1 MEIMERD
8 PTNTRY
14 KEAVSLEQQ
23 NAIETYSPD
32 QLHDIILNLENIVG
46 LSRKGDVFAPLRIG
60 FDLFCKASDLDE
72 NGFPKCFDIDQI
84 NETHRRQ
91 QAYLLKMFNHC
102 KTVEMNDSFPD
113 ASGDTMTLIDRIK
126 RLLMMSNDAHDQLR
140 LYIRQTTRINYP
152 TIEVG
157 KDIFCS
163 STIPDEDEDRNP
175 YQESILYMLT
185 TAYKLGF
192 RRYRKECYEQIRN
205 TRAWKPVMTIKSFI
219 YAYTPK
225 ESKYE
230 QWKNI
235 TAKGT
240 MVKDVD
246 NFLCNCIDIQ
256 FPDIVKNR
264 HVWSFKNGL
273 FSCKVW
279 DPVTERYT
287 TRFYSYDSPEFATLD
302 PTIISSKYF
311 DQDFTYH
318 ENVSDWYKIETPAMQ
333 QILDFQKFPEE
344 VCRWMYVFAGRLMF
358 DVGDMDQWQIIPFFK
373 GIARSGKSTLIVKVF
388 KKFYDSEDVK
398 TLSNNVERKFGLG
411 SIYDAF
417 MFIAPEIKGDLCLE
431 QAEFQSMVSGED
443 ISIARKYEQAVSI
456 TWKTPGILAG
466 NEVPGWKDNSGSII
480 RRLLTFN
487 FGKQVQ
493 FADPKLDT
501 KLDLELPDIMQKCAR
516 AYLEYAQKYSDADI
530 WTVVPQ
536 YFKDVQNQIAMV
548 TNSLQH
554 FLSSEKIVFGEDL
567 ICPQKVFIILF
578 NQHCQEN
585 NLGRFKF
592 NPDFC
597 AGPFSSRNL
606 ELVTTSMTYRGKH
619 FAMSPFVKG
628 MDFTPDAVAEIN
640 LNDY

>member
-1 MEIMERD
+1 MEILDKD

-14 KEAVSLEQQ
+14 KEAVSMEQR
-23 NAIETYSPD
+23 NAIETYSPEE
-32 QLHDIILNLENIVG
+32 LSDILINLENIVG
-46 LSRKGDVFAPLRIG
+46 LSKKGDVFAPLKIG
-60 FDLFCKASDLDE
+60 FDLFCKAADLDE
-72 NGFPKCFDIDQI
+72 QGFPRCFDIDQI
-84 NETHRRQ
+84 HETHRRQ

-102 KTVEMNDSFPD
+102 RTNEINDSFPD
-113 ASGDTMTLIDRIK
+113 ASGDTLSLIDRIK

-152 TIEVG
+152 TLDVG
-157 KDIFCS
+157 TDIFCS
-163 STIPDEDEDRNP
+163 STIPDEDEGRNP
-175 YQESILYMLT
+175 YQESILYMLN

-205 TRAWKPVMTIKSFI
+205 TRAWKPVMPIKSFI
-219 YAYTPK
+219 YVYTPK

-235 TAKGT
+235 TSKGSI
-240 MVKDVD
+240 VKEVE
-246 NFLCNCIDIQ
+246 NFLCNCVDIQ

-279 DPVTERYT
+279 DQSTERYT
-287 TRFYSYDSPEFATLD
+287 TRFYPYESPEFASLD

-311 DQDFTYH
+311 DQDFTPH
-318 ENVSDWYKIETPAMQ
+318 SVDDWYDIPTPAMQ
-333 QILDFQKFPEE
+333 QVLDFQKFPEE
-344 VCRWMYVFAGRLMF
+344 VCRWLYVFAGRLMF

-388 KKFYDSEDVK
+388 KKFYDADDAK

-443 ISIARKYEQAVSI
+443 ISIARKYETALSI

-493 FADPKLDT
+493 LADPKLDT
-501 KLDLELPDIMQKCAR
+501 KLDAELPAIMEKCAK

-554 FLSSEKIVFGEDL
+554 FLSSEKIVFGADL
-567 ICPQKVFIILF
+567 MCPQKIFISIF

-585 NLGRFKF
+585 NLGKFKF

-606 ELVTTSMTYRGKH
+606 EVITTTQTYRNKP
-619 FAMSPFVKG
+619 FAMCQFIKG
-628 MDFTPDAVAEIN
+628 MDFTPELVSELN
-640 LNDY
+640 LGDF